1 MAAFHNLGYILKKYN
16 CGVIDMA
23 NIYDYLKWRGDL
35 SFEKDEFNEI
45 DNLVLSILTYIDFGG
60 IVASVD
66 DDESILLKDAYDIYI
81 KSKDVSHL
89 KDLPFLKDIPEFFKI
104 AANTNRFGNISLSSY
119 ENQLDDDLSKQFSA
133 TVFTLEEDY
142 YFIGFRGTDDNLAGW
157 KEDLQMSFKDEV
169 QSQKEAVLYLN
180 KVLSKFNGEFILGGH
195 SKGGNLAIYATSNV
209 NVNSAD
215 RIVEIYSNDGPG
227 FQKEFLEKE
236 GYLRIKDRIISIVP
250 ESSVV
255 GLLMEQSVERQVVSS
270 KGITIFQH
278 NPFLWEVMG
287 KSFIYKEGLT
297 KESLGIN
304 STINSWLGS
313 LSNNERENFVNSL
326 FEVIQGTGA
335 KTLSEINSEKLAVAD
350 GLIKTFKNMG
360 KETQENLKNVM
371 DLLFQEGNKT
381 FRKIITDDI
390 SNFLEK
396 RRKDRREFINNLRA
410 KKDKKE

>member
-227 FQKEFLEKE
+227 FQKVFLEKE

-304 STINSWLGS
+304 STINSWLGN

-335 KTLSEINSEKLAVAD
+335 KTLSEINSEKLALAD

-396 RRKDRREFINNLRA
+396 RRKNRREFINNLRA